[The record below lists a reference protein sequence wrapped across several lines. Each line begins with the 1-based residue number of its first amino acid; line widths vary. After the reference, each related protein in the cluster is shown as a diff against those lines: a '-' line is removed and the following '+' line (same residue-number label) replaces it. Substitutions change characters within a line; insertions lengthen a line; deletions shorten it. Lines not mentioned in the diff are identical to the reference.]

1 RCQWRSLVVSGDR
14 LLSVAHRYA
23 EPYGIANWRLSGS
36 FISWKSL
43 SKIYPP
49 GIQKESPSNLLEV
62 NCLEEHNEPI

>member
-43 SKIYPP
+43 SRP
-49 GIQKESPSNLLEV
+49 GDQLYYFSDRLLE
-62 NCLEEHNEPI
+62 PI